1 MGITIEGRYVLVE
14 SENFD
19 EYLKS
24 CGVNF
29 IVRAIAKKFKP
40 VLDIFRDDEYWVW
53 KSETPL
59 KTIVVRFRLDEE
71 FETDFPDGSGRKIL
85 VTATQEENNKIV
97 MNQQLEGRT
106 ILDVKEFTEDGMIT
120 TIRQGN
126 VVAVRKYNRVS

>member
-29 IVRAIAKKFKP
+29 IVRTIAKKFKP
-40 VLDIFRDDEYWVW
+40 VLDIFRDGEYWVW

-71 FETDFPDGSGRKIL
+71 FETEFPDGSGRKVLI
-85 VTATQEENNKIV
+85 TATQEEHNKIV
-97 MNQQLEGRT
+97 MNQKLEEKT
-106 ILDVKEFTEDGMIT
+106 IVDSKEFTENGMIT

-126 VVAVRKYNRVS
+126 IVCVRKYKRMS